1 MKFRQQAQDVAE
13 LHRMAEML
21 QHLDVGLV
29 MLDRDYRICF
39 WNTFMENH
47 SGLPAQRIQGQE
59 LLALFPDIPR
69 DWFHRKVESVF
80 LLNNHAFTV
89 WEQRPSLFA
98 FKNFRPL
105 TGASEFMYQNTV
117 IIPLTGLD
125 GEISHVAL
133 IVYDVTD
140 AALGKQALTL
150 ANTELEKRS
159 RIDRLTGLNNRGYWE
174 EIVVQEFRRYQRT
187 AQPTSLAMVDID
199 HFKQINDRYG
209 HQAGD
214 EVIRHT
220 ANLLRK
226 NQRETDIA
234 GRYGGEEFGVVLV
247 NTDANSA
254 RYFSERLRKAAESS
268 TVRHGGVDIRFTVSV
283 GVAAIDPGVA
293 NHKVWIDHSDQALY
307 RSKQNGRNRVTIFDA
322 SGHDPIAQQS

>member
-1 MKFRQQAQDVAE
+1 MKSRQQAQDIAE

-29 MLDRDYRICF
+29 MLDREYRICF

-47 SGLPAQRIQGQE
+47 SGMPAQRVQGQD
-59 LLALFPDIPR
+59 LLALFRDIPR
-69 DWFHRKVESVF
+69 DWFRRKVESVF
-80 LLNNHAFTV
+80 LLNNHAFTI

-105 TGASEFMYQNTV
+105 TGVAEFMYQNTV

-140 AALGKQALTL
+140 AAVGKQALTL
-150 ANTELEKRS
+150 ANIELEKRS

-187 AQPTSLAMVDID
+187 TQPTSLAMVDID

-247 NTDANSA
+247 NSDANAA

-268 TVRHGGVDIRFTVSV
+268 TVRHGGADIRFTVSV
-283 GVAAIDPGVA
+283 GVAAIDPEVA

-322 SGHDPIAQQS
+322 GGHDPIAQQS